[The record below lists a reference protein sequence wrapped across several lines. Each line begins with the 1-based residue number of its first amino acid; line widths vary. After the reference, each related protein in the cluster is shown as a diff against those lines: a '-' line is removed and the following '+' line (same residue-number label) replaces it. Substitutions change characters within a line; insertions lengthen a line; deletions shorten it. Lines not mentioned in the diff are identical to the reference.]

1 MTRADDSGADL
12 NPRWGITWFAN
23 SGHESERI
31 FREHG
36 RNRRVDVDGI
46 GVFYREAGSRN
57 SGKLKSDEG
66 IASRALP
73 NLRIF

>member
-1 MTRADDSGADL
+1 MVR
-12 NPRWGITWFAN
+12 
-23 SGHESERI
+23 H
-31 FREHG
+31 
-36 RNRRVDVDGI
+36 RRVDVDGI
-46 GVFYREAGSRN
+46 DVFYREAGIRN

>member
-1 MTRADDSGADL
+1 MRGGGAPGGLQTPVMRAKGFSVSMV
-12 NPRWGITWFAN
+12 R
-23 SGHESERI
+23 H
-31 FREHG
+31 
-36 RNRRVDVDGI
+36 RRVDVDGI

>member
-1 MTRADDSGADL
+1 MRAKGFSVSMV
-12 NPRWGITWFAN
+12 R
-23 SGHESERI
+23 H
-31 FREHG
+31 
-36 RNRRVDVDGI
+36 RRVDVDGI